1 MKNRTAGVILNTSG
15 NLLGF
20 CLIVITS
27 LKIANRSESHFID
40 ASLLIVAVLLIV
52 ATVLSYITLRR
63 PDDDKNMR
71 LQYVADY
78 MFLFSLLGI
87 LVAMVMIALNYLV

>member
-1 MKNRTAGVILNTSG
+1 MKNGTAGVILNTSG

-20 CLIVITS
+20 CLIVLTS
-27 LKIANRSESHFID
+27 LKIANKSENRFID
-40 ASLLIVAVLLIV
+40 ACLLLVAVLLIM

-63 PDDDKNMR
+63 PENPQHTR

-78 MFLFSLLGI
+78 LFLFSLLGI
-87 LVAMVMIALNYLV
+87 LVSMVMIALNFLM